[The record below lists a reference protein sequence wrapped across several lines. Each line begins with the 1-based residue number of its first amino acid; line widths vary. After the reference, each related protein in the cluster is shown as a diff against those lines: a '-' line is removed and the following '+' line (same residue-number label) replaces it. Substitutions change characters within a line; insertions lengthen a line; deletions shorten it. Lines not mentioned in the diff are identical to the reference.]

1 MARKPDAGNGK
12 SVSKAFAYRE
22 AEKELGRDAELGEV
36 QKLILDKFRIN
47 MDKTQISQYRSNE
60 KKRRR
65 KRGGRPKG
73 STSVATG
80 AAKASRGNTL
90 VDFVSAV
97 RGWESKIGAE
107 QICKMIDALYKGK

>member
-1 MARKPDAGNGK
+1 MPRKPGAGK
-12 SVSKAFAYRE
+12 AVSKAFAYRE
-22 AEKELGRDAELGEV
+22 AEKELGRSADLDSV
-36 QKLILDKFRIN
+36 QKLIHDKFGIG

-73 STSVATG
+73 STSAVNAT
-80 AAKASRGNTL
+80 AKAPTGNTL
-90 VDFVSAV
+90 VEFVSAV
-97 RGWESKIGAE
+97 RGWENKIGAE